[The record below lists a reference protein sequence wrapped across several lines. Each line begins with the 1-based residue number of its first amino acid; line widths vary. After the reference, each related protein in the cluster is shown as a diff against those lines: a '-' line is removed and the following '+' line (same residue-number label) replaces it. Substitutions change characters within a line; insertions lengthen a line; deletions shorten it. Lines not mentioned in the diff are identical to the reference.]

1 METKNIGLRGIEVA
15 DTKISNI
22 DGEKGKLIYRGYD
35 ILELTENST
44 FEETAYLLLYDSLP
58 TKTQLDEFNLKLV
71 EARYIPKQMQKNMG
85 NWRKD
90 ADPMDMLQAFV
101 SALAGYYDEEFSN
114 KDASY
119 DKAINLIAKVP
130 TIVASWQR
138 IRNGLEVMD
147 PDASLSHAANFLY
160 MMTGEKPDPEVE
172 KIFDTCLILHA
183 DHTFNASTFTARQVA
198 STRAHMYSASS
209 AAIGALSGELH
220 GGANTEVMKMLLE
233 IVDPDSSLSH
243 AANFLYM
250 MSGEKPDPAVEKI
263 FDTCLILHADHTFNA
278 STFTARQ
285 VASTRAHMYSAS
297 SAAIGALSGELHG
310 GANTEVMKMLLEIK
324 EIDKVQPW
332 IKEQMSQGERIM
344 GMGHAVY
351 RTYDPRAQVLKE
363 LSRKLAEKTKEP
375 WFDMTEKIETS
386 TISEMKIQKDKDIYP
401 NVDLYSASIYYMLK
415 IPVDLNTPIFAISR
429 VVGWAAHIIEEK
441 FAEAAPKPALYRPKA
456 TYVGKYCGPD
466 GCEYKTLDLRK

>member
-35 ILELTENST
+35 ILDLTKNST

-58 TKTQLDEFNLKLV
+58 TKQQLDEFNTKLA

-90 ADPMDMLQAFV
+90 ADPMDMIQAFV
-101 SALAGYYDEEFSN
+101 AALAGYYDEEFSN

-119 DKAINLIAKVP
+119 DRAINLIAKVP
-130 TIVASWQR
+130 TIIASWQR
-138 IRNGLEVMD
+138 IRNGLEIID
-147 PDASLSHAANFLY
+147 PDSSLSHAANFLY
-160 MMTGEKPDPEVE
+160 MMSGERPDPEVE
-172 KIFDTCLILHA
+172 RVFDVCLILHA

-233 IVDPDSSLSH
+233 I
-243 AANFLYM
+243 
-250 MSGEKPDPAVEKI
+250 GEIEKVE
-263 FDTCLILHADHTFNA
+263 
-278 STFTARQ
+278 
-285 VASTRAHMYSAS
+285 
-297 SAAIGALSGELHG
+297 
-310 GANTEVMKMLLEIK
+310 
-324 EIDKVQPW
+324 PW
-332 IKEQMSQGERIM
+332 IKEQMGKGERIM

-351 RTYDPRAQVLKE
+351 KTYDPRAQVLKE
-363 LSRKLAEKTKEP
+363 LSRKLAEKTKEI
-375 WFDMTEKIETS
+375 WFDMTEKVETT
-386 TISEMKIQKDKDIYP
+386 TISEMKLQKDRDIYP

-456 TYVGKYCGPD
+456 VYVGKYCGPQ
-466 GCEYKTLDLRK
+466 GCKYKTLDLRK

>member
-35 ILELTENST
+35 ILDLTKNST
-44 FEETAYLLLYDSLP
+44 FEETAYLLLYDKLP
-58 TKTQLDEFNLKLV
+58 NKPQLDEFNLKLI

-119 DKAINLIAKVP
+119 EKAINLIGKVP

-138 IRNGLEVMD
+138 IRNGL
-147 PDASLSHAANFLY
+147 S
-160 MMTGEKPDPEVE
+160 
-172 KIFDTCLILHA
+172 
-183 DHTFNASTFTARQVA
+183 
-198 STRAHMYSASS
+198 
-209 AAIGALSGELH
+209 
-220 GGANTEVMKMLLE
+220 

-310 GANTEVMKMLLEIK
+310 GANTEVMKMLLEIG
-324 EIDKVQPW
+324 EIDKVHPW
-332 IKEQMSQGERIM
+332 IKEKMERGDRIM

-351 RTYDPRAQVLKE
+351 KTYDPRAQVLKE

-375 WFDMTEKIETS
+375 WYDLTEKIETS
-386 TISEMKIQKDKDIYP
+386 TITEMKSQKNRDIYP

-456 TYVGKYCGPD
+456 TYVGKYCGPE

>member
-1 METKNIGLRGIEVA
+1 METKNIGLRGIEIA
-15 DTKISNI
+15 DTKISKI
-22 DGEKGKLIYRGYD
+22 EGDKGKLIYRGYD
-35 ILELTENST
+35 IFDLVKNSN

-58 TKTQLDEFNLKLV
+58 NKNQLNEFNAKLID
-71 EARYIPKQMQKNMG
+71 ARFIPKQMQKNIG

-101 SALAGYYDEEFSN
+101 AALAGYYDEEFST
-114 KDASY
+114 KEASY
-119 DKAINLIAKVP
+119 DRAINLIAKVP
-130 TIVASWQR
+130 TIIASWQR
-138 IRNGLEVMD
+138 IRNGLKIVD
-147 PDASLSHAANFLY
+147 PDPSLNHAANFLY
-160 MMTGEKPDPEVE
+160 MMSGEKPIPEVE

-233 IVDPDSSLSH
+233 IEEI
-243 AANFLYM
+243 
-250 MSGEKPDPAVEKI
+250 EKVE
-263 FDTCLILHADHTFNA
+263 
-278 STFTARQ
+278 
-285 VASTRAHMYSAS
+285 
-297 SAAIGALSGELHG
+297 
-310 GANTEVMKMLLEIK
+310 
-324 EIDKVQPW
+324 PW
-332 IKEQMSQGERIM
+332 IKEMMSKGDRIM

-351 RTYDPRAQVLKE
+351 KTYDPRAQVLKE
-363 LSRKLAEKTKEP
+363 LSRKLAEQTKEP
-375 WFDMTEKIETS
+375 WFDMTEKIETV
-386 TISEMKIQKDKDIYP
+386 TISEMKSQKGRDIYP

-456 TYVGKYCGPD
+456 TYVGKYCGPE
-466 GCEYKTLDLRK
+466 GCEYKTLNLRE

>member
-15 DTKISNI
+15 DTRISNI
-22 DGEKGKLIYRGYD
+22 DGEKGKLIYRGFD
-35 ILELTENST
+35 ILDLTENST

-58 TKTQLDEFNLKLV
+58 TKPQLDEFNSKLV

-130 TIVASWQR
+130 TIVASWHR
-138 IRNGLEVMD
+138 IRNGLEPVE
-147 PDASLSHAANFLY
+147 PDSSLNHAANFLY
-160 MMTGEKPDPEVE
+160 MMFGEKPDSEVE
-172 KIFDTCLILHA
+172 KIFDVCLILHA

-233 IVDPDSSLSH
+233 I
-243 AANFLYM
+243 
-250 MSGEKPDPAVEKI
+250 E
-263 FDTCLILHADHTFNA
+263 
-278 STFTARQ
+278 
-285 VASTRAHMYSAS
+285 
-297 SAAIGALSGELHG
+297 EL
-310 GANTEVMKMLLEIK
+310 
-324 EIDKVQPW
+324 DKVESW
-332 IKEQMSQGERIM
+332 IKEKIDVGERVM

-351 RTYDPRAQVLKE
+351 KTYDPRAQVLKE

-375 WFDMTEKIETS
+375 WFDITEKVETT
-386 TISEMKIQKDKDIYP
+386 TISEMKSQKDRDIYP
-401 NVDLYSASIYYMLK
+401 NVDLYSASLYYMLK
-415 IPVDLNTPIFAISR
+415 IPMDLNTPIFAISR

-456 TYVGKYCGPD
+456 TYVGKYCGPE
-466 GCEYKTLDLRK
+466 GCEYQTLDLRK

>member
-22 DGEKGKLIYRGYD
+22 DGDKGKLIYRGYD

-58 TKTQLDEFNLKLV
+58 TKSQLDEFNLKLV

-138 IRNGLEVMD
+138 IRNGLEIME
-147 PDASLSHAANFLY
+147 PDSSLSHAANFLY

-233 IVDPDSSLSH
+233 I
-243 AANFLYM
+243 
-250 MSGEKPDPAVEKI
+250 G
-263 FDTCLILHADHTFNA
+263 
-278 STFTARQ
+278 
-285 VASTRAHMYSAS
+285 
-297 SAAIGALSGELHG
+297 
-310 GANTEVMKMLLEIK
+310 

-332 IKEQMSQGERIM
+332 IKEKMSIGDRIM

-351 RTYDPRAQVLKE
+351 KTYDPRAVVLKE
-363 LSRKLAEKTKEP
+363 LSRKLAGKINEP

-386 TISEMKIQKDKDIYP
+386 TISEMKLQKNKDIYP

-415 IPVDLNTPIFAISR
+415 IPMDLNTPIFAISR

-456 TYVGKYCGPD
+456 TYVGKYCGPE
-466 GCEYKTLDLRK
+466 GCKYETLNLRN

>member
-1 METKNIGLRGIEVA
+1 MIFARLIVETKNIGLRGIEVA

-22 DGEKGKLIYRGYD
+22 DGVKGKLIYRGYD
-35 ILELTENST
+35 ILDLTKNST

-58 TKTQLDEFNLKLV
+58 TKQQLEEFNTKLA

-101 SALAGYYDEEFSN
+101 AALAGYYDEEFSN

-119 DKAINLIAKVP
+119 DRAINLIAKVP
-130 TIVASWQR
+130 TIIASWQR
-138 IRNGLEVMD
+138 IRNGLEIVD
-147 PDASLSHAANFLY
+147 PDPTLSHAANFLY
-160 MMTGEKPDPEVE
+160 MMLGERPDPEVE
-172 KIFDTCLILHA
+172 KIFDICLILHA

-233 IVDPDSSLSH
+233 I
-243 AANFLYM
+243 AEI
-250 MSGEKPDPAVEKI
+250 EKVE
-263 FDTCLILHADHTFNA
+263 
-278 STFTARQ
+278 
-285 VASTRAHMYSAS
+285 
-297 SAAIGALSGELHG
+297 
-310 GANTEVMKMLLEIK
+310 
-324 EIDKVQPW
+324 PW
-332 IKEQMSQGERIM
+332 IKEKMEKGDRIM

-363 LSRKLAEKTKEP
+363 LSRKLAEKTKEI
-375 WFDMTEKIETS
+375 WFAMTEKVETT
-386 TISEMKIQKDKDIYP
+386 TITEMKSQKSKDIYP

-456 TYVGKYCGPD
+456 VYVGKYCGPQ

>member
-22 DGEKGKLIYRGYD
+22 DGEKGKLIYRGFD
-35 ILELTENST
+35 ILDLTKNST
-44 FEETAYLLLYDSLP
+44 FEETSYLLLYDKLP
-58 TKTQLDEFNLKLV
+58 TKQELNEYNTKLV

-114 KDASY
+114 KEASY
-119 DKAINLIAKVP
+119 EKAINLIAKVP

-138 IRNGLEVMD
+138 IRNGLEPVE

-160 MMTGEKPDPEVE
+160 MMSGEKPDAEVE
-172 KIFDTCLILHA
+172 KIFDVCLILHA

-198 STRAHMYSASS
+198 STRAHMYSAAS

-233 IVDPDSSLSH
+233 I
-243 AANFLYM
+243 
-250 MSGEKPDPAVEKI
+250 GEIGNVE
-263 FDTCLILHADHTFNA
+263 
-278 STFTARQ
+278 
-285 VASTRAHMYSAS
+285 
-297 SAAIGALSGELHG
+297 G
-310 GANTEVMKMLLEIK
+310 
-324 EIDKVQPW
+324 W
-332 IKEQMSQGERIM
+332 IKERMSKGDRIM

-363 LSRKLAEKTKEP
+363 LSGKLAEKTKEP
-375 WFDMTEKIETS
+375 WFAMTEKVETI
-386 TISEMKIQKDKDIYP
+386 TISEMKSQKDKDIYP
-401 NVDLYSASIYYMLK
+401 NVDLYSASLYYMLK
-415 IPVDLNTPIFAISR
+415 IPMDLNTPIFAISR
-429 VVGWAAHIIEEK
+429 VAGWAAHIIEEK

-456 TYVGKYCGPD
+456 TYVGKYCGPQ
-466 GCEYKTLDLRK
+466 GCEYQTLDLRK

>member
-15 DTKISNI
+15 DTRISNI
-22 DGEKGKLIYRGYD
+22 DGEKGKLIYRGFD
-35 ILELTENST
+35 ILDLTENST
-44 FEETAYLLLYDSLP
+44 FEETAYLLLYDKLP
-58 TKTQLDEFNLKLV
+58 TKLQLDEFNGKLV

-138 IRNGLEVMD
+138 IRNGLD
-147 PDASLSHAANFLY
+147 PVEPDSSLSHAANFLY
-160 MMTGEKPDPEVE
+160 MMFGEKPDSEVE
-172 KIFDTCLILHA
+172 KIFDVCLILHA

-198 STRAHMYSASS
+198 STRAHMYSAAS

-233 IVDPDSSLSH
+233 IADI
-243 AANFLYM
+243 N
-250 MSGEKPDPAVEKI
+250 KVE
-263 FDTCLILHADHTFNA
+263 
-278 STFTARQ
+278 
-285 VASTRAHMYSAS
+285 
-297 SAAIGALSGELHG
+297 G
-310 GANTEVMKMLLEIK
+310 
-324 EIDKVQPW
+324 W
-332 IKEQMSQGERIM
+332 IKEKMTEGDRIM

-351 RTYDPRAQVLKE
+351 KTYDPRAQVLKE
-363 LSRKLAEKTKEP
+363 LSRKLAEKTKDP
-375 WFDMTEKIETS
+375 WFDITEKVETT
-386 TISEMKIQKDKDIYP
+386 TISEMKSQKNRDIYP
-401 NVDLYSASIYYMLK
+401 NVDLYSASLYYMLK
-415 IPVDLNTPIFAISR
+415 IPMDLNTPIFAISR

-456 TYVGKYCGPD
+456 TYVGKYCGPQ
-466 GCEYKTLDLRK
+466 GCEYETLDLRK